1 MTTTTEDILRLAHV
15 YAIKGEY
22 EPFRTA
28 VESLVAERDALKT
41 ALVFAREELDGL
53 PRSLGYEFTHLPAI
67 DAALRGQP

>member
-1 MTTTTEDILRLAHV
+1 MTAEDILRLAHV

-28 VESLVAERDALKT
+28 VESLVAERDAAIAALGNPCLDACLKAT
-41 ALVFAREELDGL
+41 
-53 PRSLGYEFTHLPAI
+53 I